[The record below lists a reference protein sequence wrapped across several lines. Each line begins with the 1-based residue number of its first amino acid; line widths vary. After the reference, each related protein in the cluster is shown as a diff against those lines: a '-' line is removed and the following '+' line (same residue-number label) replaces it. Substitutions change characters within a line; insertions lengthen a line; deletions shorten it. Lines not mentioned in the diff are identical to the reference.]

1 MVNVT
6 KRKERCLFKAELTF
20 VVIWAIII
28 WGMLALSCKPKEPE
42 PKLMWIYKGWTC
54 QQVKEI
60 YGEPTYIGVEPLD
73 SDMIETSWI
82 YVYSDEL
89 AEGFIFNEK
98 RVCTGAIRATLSW
111 FGPKIKEA
119 L

>member
-1 MVNVT
+1 MGDIVKPK
-6 KRKERCLFKAELTF
+6 KRWFLKAELTF

-42 PKLMWIYKGWTC
+42 TKLMQIYKGWTC

-60 YGEPTYIGVEPLD
+60 YGAPTYIGVEPLD
-73 SDMIETSWI
+73 SHKIETSWI
-82 YVYSDEL
+82 YIYSDEL

-98 RVCTGAIRATLSW
+98 GVCTGAIRAPLSW
-111 FGPKIKEA
+111 FGPKIKEV